1 MYRSILITFAVLG
14 LTACGSPEEVP
25 AVDSEPLVMTSAETL
40 ISDTDVPVAE
50 PIIEAEPEL
59 ALNSTDES
67 PGVVEPEP
75 TAIFRLRRG
84 ETLAHFAR
92 WSGIPVEDIAQSSA
106 LDLDGAYAVGTEV
119 VLPVGE
125 EVRAQVQTRRDT
137 HHRVRAENYLAS
149 RGASG
154 TEFYSV
160 KTGDSAWTIA
170 RDRHGMPVW
179 LLESL
184 NPSADLDR
192 LRPGANLLVPVF
204 NDIVAEAPSQDE
216 VEATVEIY
224 RIDGGERDV
233 PAVLDIPPR
242 DFYVAD

>member
-14 LTACGSPEEVP
+14 LTACGPSAEP
-25 AVDSEPLVMTSAETL
+25 ASVDAEPLLMTRAETL
-40 ISDTDVPVAE
+40 ISDTDSEVAE
-50 PIIEAEPEL
+50 PIIESAPEIALLSEEEPE
-59 ALNSTDES
+59 ATVD
-67 PGVVEPEP
+67 PQP

-92 WSGIPVEDIAQSSA
+92 WSGIPVEDIAESSA

-125 EVRAQVQTRRDT
+125 EGRALVQTRRDT

-154 TEFYSV
+154 TEFYAV

-192 LRPGANLLVPVF
+192 LRPGASLLVPVF
-204 NDIVAEAPSQDE
+204 NDIVAEAPAPDE
-216 VEATVEIY
+216 VEATVETH
-224 RIDGGERDV
+224 RIDAREADV
-233 PAVLDIPPR
+233 PATLDIPSR